1 MFEVPTGKSRAG
13 TMHEILILGRGGQG
27 AQTAGNQLA
36 QAFFEEGK
44 YVQTFATYGGARR
57 GTPVTSSL
65 RADDKP
71 IRLRCN
77 IERASAMLCFDDS
90 LLEPNFLAGVAPGT
104 AVVVNSIRPAEA
116 FRETGDYRFIP
127 VDGKAI
133 ALRNDMGKVVN
144 SALLGAFVAALREPD
159 IDTMC
164 AVIEQTAPAKK
175 KENVAACRQAYGL
188 IRDTLEN
195 GATS

>member
-1 MFEVPTGKSRAG
+1 
-13 TMHEILILGRGGQG
+13 MHEILILGRAGQG
-27 AQTAGNQLA
+27 DQTAGNLLA
-36 QAFFEEGK
+36 QAFFEEGQ

-65 RADDKP
+65 RADDRP

-77 IERASAMLCFDDS
+77 IEQASAMLCFDDS

-104 AVVVNSIRPAEA
+104 AVVVNSNRPAAA
-116 FRETGDYRFIP
+116 FREFGDYRFVP

-133 ALRNDMGKVVN
+133 ALENDMGKVVN
-144 SALLGAFVAALREPD
+144 SALLGAFVAALKQPR

-164 AVIEQTAPAKK
+164 KVIEQTAPAKK
-175 KENVAACRQAYGL
+175 KRNVAACRQAYDL
-188 IRDTLEN
+188 IRDALQT
-195 GATS
+195 GATA